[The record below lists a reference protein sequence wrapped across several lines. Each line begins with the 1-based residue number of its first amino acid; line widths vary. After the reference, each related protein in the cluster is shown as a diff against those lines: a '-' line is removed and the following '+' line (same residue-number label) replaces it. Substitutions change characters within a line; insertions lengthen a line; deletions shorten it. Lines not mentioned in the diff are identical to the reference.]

1 MHGAIGVRDVADRMD
16 AAAGPRRSTS
26 LMWGFGLLLA
36 LLGLR
41 AVAAV
46 VLS

>member
-1 MHGAIGVRDVADRMD
+1 MEWTRLKGRELDV
-16 AAAGPRRSTS
+16 

-46 VLS
+46 VLP